1 MAGITAAT
9 QLAVYGGLAAAAGR
23 ARRLLVGNGSAT
35 IWIGRAAGLLLVVVS
50 LATLWEGVKP

>member
-1 MAGITAAT
+1 MTAAT